1 MIRTLFS
8 YIDDITGTTKIALF
22 AFANAALKARAVP
35 GAIATS
41 QTNNLVTNNAREARV
56 AHAAPGSCTGAMSR
70 APARAGGLCAR
81 GALPSRV
88 ADTVA
93 PALAYP
99 VPVAV
104 IKLLARNDLIA
115 VQARET
121 KATVRREVGSPH
133 LFHCVG
139 IGVPDPVHGPDDQG
153 QHEHRGGVPKR
164 STIPESMPH
173 TRGRGIQR
181 WRLGRFPG
189 LPYAHSSAVPATAV
203 GRGRPCVELLE
214 RWQDCPVKTDG
225 DSRCGKTLRRTF
237 PSGGTGARS
246 QMKPEDKLTKLRN
259 IAMTFGETL
268 EHCSSLSEVGI
279 AEYETILRAAGEEPG
294 KHRKTSDDDSRLV
307 HLRRRVLTLGTES
320 DSMLLE
326 DAKTVLAAIWQA
338 AAHGPKPP
346 LGFSRIITDGG
357 RFSVVLRS
365 TAPSVDQIR
374 SLANDAEQ
382 VRAQHK
388 GADALNQRLILSFVF
403 GQLVALRDV
412 CRYGLAQVTGSKG

>member
-1 MIRTLFS
+1 MECRAPRIGSRTCVLRFQKF
-8 YIDDITGTTKIALF
+8 T
-22 AFANAALKARAVP
+22 
-35 GAIATS
+35 
-41 QTNNLVTNNAREARV
+41 NLVYNQKKIV
-56 AHAAPGSCTGAMSR
+56 FVPAMASQ
-70 APARAGGLCAR
+70 PRAGGAAR
-81 GALPSRV
+81 GQNAVDGSRSE
-88 ADTVA
+88 
-93 PALAYP
+93 
-99 VPVAV
+99 
-104 IKLLARNDLIA
+104 K
-115 VQARET
+115 Q
-121 KATVRREVGSPH
+121 
-133 LFHCVG
+133 
-139 IGVPDPVHGPDDQG
+139 
-153 QHEHRGGVPKR
+153 
-164 STIPESMPH
+164 
-173 TRGRGIQR
+173 
-181 WRLGRFPG
+181 
-189 LPYAHSSAVPATAV
+189 AVP
-203 GRGRPCVELLE
+203 
-214 RWQDCPVKTDG
+214 
-225 DSRCGKTLRRTF
+225 
-237 PSGGTGARS
+237 RS

-259 IAMTFGETL
+259 IAMAFGETL

-388 GADALNQRLILSFVF
+388 GADALN
-403 GQLVALRDV
+403 
-412 CRYGLAQVTGSKG
+412 

>member
-1 MIRTLFS
+1 M
-8 YIDDITGTTKIALF
+8 
-22 AFANAALKARAVP
+22 
-35 GAIATS
+35 
-41 QTNNLVTNNAREARV
+41 E
-56 AHAAPGSCTGAMSR
+56 CR
-70 APARAGGLCAR
+70 APRIGSRTCVLRFQKFTSLQPKKNSLFVPAMASQPRAGGAAR
-81 GALPSRV
+81 GQNAVDGSRSE
-88 ADTVA
+88 
-93 PALAYP
+93 
-99 VPVAV
+99 
-104 IKLLARNDLIA
+104 K
-115 VQARET
+115 Q
-121 KATVRREVGSPH
+121 
-133 LFHCVG
+133 
-139 IGVPDPVHGPDDQG
+139 
-153 QHEHRGGVPKR
+153 
-164 STIPESMPH
+164 
-173 TRGRGIQR
+173 
-181 WRLGRFPG
+181 
-189 LPYAHSSAVPATAV
+189 AVP
-203 GRGRPCVELLE
+203 
-214 RWQDCPVKTDG
+214 
-225 DSRCGKTLRRTF
+225 
-237 PSGGTGARS
+237 RS

-259 IAMTFGETL
+259 IAMAFGETL

-388 GADALNQRLILSFVF
+388 GADALN
-403 GQLVALRDV
+403 
-412 CRYGLAQVTGSKG
+412 

>member
-1 MIRTLFS
+1 MLRFLK
-8 YIDDITGTTKIALF
+8 YKTKKKLDF
-22 AFANAALKARAVP
+22 VAATMA
-35 GAIATS
+35 S
-41 QTNNLVTNNAREARV
+41 Q
-56 AHAAPGSCTGAMSR
+56 P
-70 APARAGGLCAR
+70 RAGGAAR
-81 GALPSRV
+81 GQKAVDGSRSE
-88 ADTVA
+88 
-93 PALAYP
+93 
-99 VPVAV
+99 
-104 IKLLARNDLIA
+104 K
-115 VQARET
+115 Q
-121 KATVRREVGSPH
+121 
-133 LFHCVG
+133 
-139 IGVPDPVHGPDDQG
+139 
-153 QHEHRGGVPKR
+153 
-164 STIPESMPH
+164 
-173 TRGRGIQR
+173 
-181 WRLGRFPG
+181 
-189 LPYAHSSAVPATAV
+189 AVP
-203 GRGRPCVELLE
+203 
-214 RWQDCPVKTDG
+214 
-225 DSRCGKTLRRTF
+225 
-237 PSGGTGARS
+237 RS

-259 IAMTFGETL
+259 IAMAFGETL

-388 GADALNQRLILSFVF
+388 GADALN
-403 GQLVALRDV
+403 
-412 CRYGLAQVTGSKG
+412 

>member
-1 MIRTLFS
+1 M
-8 YIDDITGTTKIALF
+8 A
-22 AFANAALKARAVP
+22 
-35 GAIATS
+35 S
-41 QTNNLVTNNAREARV
+41 Q
-56 AHAAPGSCTGAMSR
+56 P
-70 APARAGGLCAR
+70 RAGGAAR
-81 GALPSRV
+81 GQNAVDGSRSE
-88 ADTVA
+88 
-93 PALAYP
+93 
-99 VPVAV
+99 
-104 IKLLARNDLIA
+104 K
-115 VQARET
+115 Q
-121 KATVRREVGSPH
+121 
-133 LFHCVG
+133 
-139 IGVPDPVHGPDDQG
+139 
-153 QHEHRGGVPKR
+153 
-164 STIPESMPH
+164 
-173 TRGRGIQR
+173 
-181 WRLGRFPG
+181 
-189 LPYAHSSAVPATAV
+189 AVP
-203 GRGRPCVELLE
+203 
-214 RWQDCPVKTDG
+214 
-225 DSRCGKTLRRTF
+225 
-237 PSGGTGARS
+237 RS

-259 IAMTFGETL
+259 IAMAFGETL

-388 GADALNQRLILSFVF
+388 GADALN
-403 GQLVALRDV
+403 
-412 CRYGLAQVTGSKG
+412 